1 MIDTTDRGRI
11 DQYDLIDFMRK
22 HYLKCDLEDAIQI
35 IKEYS
40 NDGAFSYD
48 EFCQLCLPATNN
60 SLRAIAE
67 RRSESPY
74 YRPNEQLSYAAES
87 LIVRLL
93 EKELSL
99 QKHRNETKLELAQSP
114 DFIKVRA
121 FDDISRGR
129 SQISVCDLSIFLERN
144 GFYPRRDD
152 IEAILRRLDHNADQT
167 LSYAEFCE
175 LTTI

>member
-1 MIDTTDRGRI
+1 MGRI
-11 DQYDLIDFMRK
+11 DAYDLVDFMRK
-22 HYLKCDLEDAIQI
+22 HYLKAGLEDAQEI

-40 NDGAFSYD
+40 NDGALSFE

-60 SLRAIAE
+60 SLRAVAE
-67 RRSESPY
+67 RRADSPY
-74 YRPNEQLSYAAES
+74 YKPSEPLSYAAES

-99 QKHRNETKLELAQSP
+99 QKHRNDTKRELAQSP

-129 SQISVCDLSIFLERN
+129 AQISVCDLTLFLERN

-152 IEAILRRLDHNADQT
+152 IEAILRRLDHNADQA